1 MNSQK
6 IAIIGTGY
14 VGLVTGACFAKFD
27 HQITCVDNN
36 PDKINLLNQGKVPFY
51 EPGLEE
57 LVRSGRER
65 GNLRFTSDLSSTV
78 DDSLVS
84 FICVGTPSAEDGS
97 ADLTAVFNVAREI
110 GKSLTEYK
118 VIVDKSTVP
127 VGTAELVEETI
138 RGQTI
143 SSFDVVSNPEFLAEG
158 RAVEDFLKPDRVV
171 IGARSEKARDIM
183 LELYRP
189 LMLSG
194 DRTLLMSP
202 EEAEMA
208 KYAAN
213 AALATKISFMN
224 DLARLCDKLH
234 IDVDSVRKAMCADN
248 RIGPK
253 FYYPGAGYGGSCF
266 PKDVKALACLGEK
279 AGHPL
284 RIISAV
290 EAVNHDQKEYL
301 AEKIVSTFRG
311 DVSRNIFAV
320 WGLSFKPETD
330 DIREAPALSIIKYL
344 QERGAK
350 IRAHDPQAMNNVRQ
364 LNLGIQLYENKY
376 TALEEADGLI
386 LVTEWTNYRNPDWQT
401 VKEKLKQPNIFDGR
415 NIYNKKELKDLG
427 FFYTGVGR

>member
-27 HQITCVDNN
+27 HQVTCVDNN
-36 PDKINLLNQGKVPFY
+36 PGKINLLSQGKVPFY

-65 GNLRFTSDLSSTV
+65 GNLHFTSDLSAAIQ
-78 DDSLVS
+78 DSLVS

-97 ADLTAVFNVAREI
+97 ADLTAVFNVAKEI

-171 IGARSEKARDIM
+171 IGTKSEKARDIM

-266 PKDVKALACLGEK
+266 PKDVKALAHLGER

-290 EAVNHDQKEYL
+290 EAVNQDQKEYL
-301 AEKIVSTFRG
+301 AKKIVSIFNG
-311 DVSRNIFAV
+311 DVSGNTFAV

-330 DIREAPALSIIKYL
+330 DIREAPALAIIDYL
-344 QERGAK
+344 QKRGAK
-350 IRAHDPQAMNNVRQ
+350 IRAHDPQAMYNVSQ
-364 LNLGIQLYENKY
+364 LKLGITLIDNKY
-376 TALEEADGLI
+376 AALDDADGLI
-386 LVTEWTNYRNPDWQT
+386 LATEWTNYRNPDWAK
-401 VKEKLKQPNIFDGR
+401 VKERLHLPNIFDGR
-415 NIYNKKELKDLG
+415 NIYNKRELKELG

>member
-6 IAIIGTGY
+6 IAIVGTGY

-27 HQITCVDNN
+27 HQVTCVDNN
-36 PDKINLLNQGKVPFY
+36 PDKIKLLSQGKVPFY

-65 GNLRFTSDLSSTV
+65 GNLHFTSDLSAAIQ
-78 DDSLVS
+78 DSLVS

-110 GKSLTEYK
+110 GKNLTAYK
-118 VIVDKSTVP
+118 VVVDKSTVP

-171 IGARSEKARDIM
+171 IGTRSKKAREIM

-234 IDVDSVRKAMCADN
+234 IDVDLVRKAMCTDN

-266 PKDVKALACLGEK
+266 PKDVKALAHLGER
-279 AGHPL
+279 AGHHL

-290 EAVNHDQKEYL
+290 ETVNHDQKEYL
-301 AEKIVSTFRG
+301 AEKIVSTFQG
-311 DVSRNIFAV
+311 DVSGNTFAL

-330 DIREAPALSIIKYL
+330 DIREAPALAIIKYL

-350 IRAHDPQAMNNVRQ
+350 IHAHDPQAMDNVRQ
-364 LNLGIQLYENKY
+364 LGLEVLLFDDKY
-376 TALEEADGLI
+376 TALDGADGLV
-386 LVTEWTNYRNPDWQT
+386 LVTEWTNYRNPDWAK
-401 VKEKLKQPNIFDGR
+401 VKERLHLPNIFDGR
-415 NIYNKKELKDLG
+415 NIYNKKELKELG
-427 FFYTGVGR
+427 FFYCGIGR

>member
-6 IAIIGTGY
+6 IAIVGTGY

-27 HQITCVDNN
+27 HQVTCIDNN
-36 PDKINLLNQGKVPFY
+36 PGKINLLSQGKVPFY

-65 GNLRFTSDLSSTV
+65 GNLHFTSDLSAAIQ
-78 DDSLVS
+78 DSLVS

-97 ADLTAVFNVAREI
+97 ADLTAVFNVAKEI

-171 IGARSEKARDIM
+171 IGTRSEKARDIM

-224 DLARLCDKLH
+224 DLARLCDR
-234 IDVDSVRKAMCADN
+234 DRS
-248 RIGPK
+248 
-253 FYYPGAGYGGSCF
+253 
-266 PKDVKALACLGEK
+266 
-279 AGHPL
+279 
-284 RIISAV
+284 IS
-290 EAVNHDQKEYL
+290 QRRL
-301 AEKIVSTFRG
+301 
-311 DVSRNIFAV
+311 
-320 WGLSFKPETD
+320 
-330 DIREAPALSIIKYL
+330 
-344 QERGAK
+344 
-350 IRAHDPQAMNNVRQ
+350 
-364 LNLGIQLYENKY
+364 
-376 TALEEADGLI
+376 
-386 LVTEWTNYRNPDWQT
+386 
-401 VKEKLKQPNIFDGR
+401 
-415 NIYNKKELKDLG
+415 
-427 FFYTGVGR
+427 

>member
-1 MNSQK
+1 
-6 IAIIGTGY
+6 
-14 VGLVTGACFAKFD
+14 
-27 HQITCVDNN
+27 
-36 PDKINLLNQGKVPFY
+36 
-51 EPGLEE
+51 
-57 LVRSGRER
+57 
-65 GNLRFTSDLSSTV
+65 
-78 DDSLVS
+78 
-84 FICVGTPSAEDGS
+84 
-97 ADLTAVFNVAREI
+97 
-110 GKSLTEYK
+110 
-118 VIVDKSTVP
+118 
-127 VGTAELVEETI
+127 
-138 RGQTI
+138 
-143 SSFDVVSNPEFLAEG
+143 
-158 RAVEDFLKPDRVV
+158 
-171 IGARSEKARDIM
+171 M

-234 IDVDSVRKAMCADN
+234 IDVDFVRKAMCADN

-253 FYYPGAGYGGSCF
+253 FYYSGAGYGGSCF
-266 PKDVKALACLGEK
+266 PKDIKALAYLGER

-301 AEKIVSTFRG
+301 AEKIVSVFQG
-311 DVSRNIFAV
+311 DVSGNTFAV

-330 DIREAPALSIIKYL
+330 DIREAPALAIIDYL
-344 QERGAK
+344 QKRGAK
-350 IRAHDPQAMNNVRQ
+350 IRAHDPQAMDNVSQ
-364 LNLGIQLYENKY
+364 LKLGITLVDNKY
-376 TALEEADGLI
+376 TALDNADGLI
-386 LVTEWTNYRNPDWQT
+386 LATEWTNYRNPDWQE
-401 VKEKLKQPNIFDGR
+401 VKQRLKQSNIFDGR